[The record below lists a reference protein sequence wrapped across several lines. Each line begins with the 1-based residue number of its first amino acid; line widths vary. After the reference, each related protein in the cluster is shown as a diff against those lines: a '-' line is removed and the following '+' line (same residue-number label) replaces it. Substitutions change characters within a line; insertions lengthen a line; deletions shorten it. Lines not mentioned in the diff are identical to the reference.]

1 MEPHEQGFDAELRG
15 VDILTA
21 DGDLINRCE
30 RFDEADLDAA
40 LARFDE
46 LSRLP
51 RPAGSTASR
60 VCERFSAH
68 LAAGDWGAIAESFGD
83 NFSLDDRRQVVGAG
97 VRHGR
102 DDEITDLRT
111 LADLG
116 LTGMTSTVM
125 ATRGER
131 LFLVRARMSFS
142 DREQGPEAYLV
153 ELFSLVEIAADERI
167 VGLVGFDLD
176 DIDAAIAE
184 LDARYIAGEGA
195 AHQHTWSA
203 IMRAYAA
210 IDRHELPS
218 TTPDWVNI
226 DHRQGRA
233 FAPGDLIPYIHATW
247 DVAPQS
253 TIYIEAVH
261 RLSNRGAVVTNAMI
275 GSSQEGFDAEWREVF
290 VLTLQDDKIDRCE
303 LFDEA
308 DLDTALARFE
318 ELLPRTPRLENTAS
332 QIADRVMV
340 HFSAREWDAAA
351 ELVADDFSSDDRRR
365 TVNAGIQQGR
375 DAAMKDAH
383 ANADVGAKEVT
394 STVIAARGEHL
405 VLRRARYS
413 GSAQRPEAFY
423 VDALSI
429 YEINGDGR
437 VAAVVNFDIEDI
449 DAAFEEL
456 DARYLA
462 GEASAHAH
470 TWSIIAGAYAALNRH
485 ELPAATQDW
494 VNIDHRRLAM
504 IEAGDLTASI
514 RAGWDLAPDSGI
526 YVEAV
531 HRLSNLGAVVTW
543 AGYGTSREG
552 FDAESKGVSI
562 LTVDSDLISRCELFD
577 ETDLDAAIARF
588 EELQPRAPR
597 LENAAGRILERYQAC
612 FSAPDWAAMAELL
625 ADDIV
630 LDDRRRVV
638 NAGVRRGR
646 DVHIADMRAAIEVGA
661 DTISLSVIATRGER
675 LALAHARAFNRGS
688 PSGEVG
694 AEWCGVAE
702 IDADERI
709 VAMVSFD
716 FDDIDAAYEELDAR
730 YLAGEAAAHA
740 YAWSFITRI
749 YTAFNRHE
757 VPPAD
762 LVTIDHR
769 RGTPFA
775 SSTMTA
781 SISAVWDLTPDFSIH
796 IEAVHRLSSFG
807 AVVTHASTG
816 TSPEGF
822 DAEWRMI
829 QLLTFEGDRIN
840 GCELFD
846 EADLDAALARF
857 EELQPQALRLENAA
871 SRVFERFSTHW
882 VAREWDSVTE
892 KLADDIFNDDRRRVV
907 GAGVRHGRDAT
918 VASMRAS
925 AGFGLSAVTSTVIA
939 TRGERLALSRD
950 GFSICNPG
958 PEEVVAEVLG
968 IVEIGADERIVARL
982 AFDLDDFDAAI
993 AELDAR
999 YVVGEA
1005 APYASTWSV
1014 IARADTATNRHE
1026 ALPTTPDCVTIDHRL
1041 HAKLDAEGL
1050 TAYLDASWDLTPD
1063 LQVYV
1068 ESVHRLSAL
1077 GAVVTH
1083 ASHGTSHDDFDAEWR
1098 QITLLTVEGDLGN
1111 RCEIFDE
1118 ANLDIALNRFEE
1130 LHPPTRRLENTAS
1143 RMHDRFNA
1151 YLAVRDWDAMAE
1163 MVADDICHDDRRRV
1177 VSGGFQRG
1185 RDAHTAN
1192 LRAIVD
1198 VGVKNFESLVIA
1210 TRGERLVLTRTRV
1223 SGDERPEAFGLEFL
1237 SIIEIGTENR
1247 IAGGILFD
1255 LDDIDAALAELDA
1268 RYLAG
1273 EAAAHA
1279 QTWSVITNAYAAVNR
1294 RELPPTTPDWISVD
1308 HRRGIA
1314 FPTGELGAYLNA
1326 TWDLFTPSAYIETVH
1341 RLSDLGAVVTRVV
1354 KGTSPGGFDAEWRE
1368 IGLSTVKGGLIN
1380 RSELFDEADL
1390 DAALAR
1396 FDELQ
1401 PRAPRL
1407 ENAASLVAERFPA
1420 HMTAHDWNAMTDLL
1434 AADVVVDDR
1443 RHGANAGIRHGRE
1456 AAINDMRAAVDV
1468 GFTHATSTAIAAR
1481 GERLALML
1489 VHASGPAHQSDA
1501 YELDILH
1508 VVEINAD
1515 GRTAAVVVYDRED
1528 IDAAFEEL
1536 DARHLAGEAAPY
1548 ARVVQRGLATL
1559 AELNRHE
1566 PGPMLGRLVY
1576 ADHRRIPFGSGEDFR
1591 RGAEELWALVPD
1603 ARYRVPA
1610 VHALDN
1616 HGEVVSF
1623 VIEGTD
1629 VHGNELQWGRILL
1642 FTPDEPRLEVY
1653 EEDDLD
1659 AALARFEELRPQAPR
1674 PENAAS
1680 QAVQQLGTYF
1690 AARDWAAIAEI
1701 LANDICTDDR
1711 RRVVNAGMRHGRDA
1725 EMKGLRATASIG
1737 TKHIKPTPLATRGQ
1751 RLVLSTFRFSSHD
1764 QRPEAFHSEVL
1775 GVAEINGDNRIAAL
1789 VMFDLEDIDAAF
1801 AELDARY
1808 LVGEAVAHARTWSV
1822 IAGLYAGF
1830 NQHERPATTP
1840 GFTYLDHRPVVA
1852 IEAGDLDATIHTYWD
1867 LTPGISIYADA
1878 VHRLSDLG
1886 AVLTHTSRGVSH
1898 DDFDAEWRMIAIFT
1912 VEGDLISR
1920 CEMFGD
1926 DDLDAAL
1933 ARFDALS

>member
-1 MEPHEQGFDAELRG
+1 MISRCELFDEADLDAALTRFEDLQPPPQTRLQNAASRVTERFLAHLAAGEWDAIAETLDENFSQDDRRRVVGAGVRLGREEEIADLRAIAELGITNVASTAVATRGERLALMRVRFSFRYQGPDAFVGELLGICEIDADERIVADVSFDLDDIDAAFEELDTRFLAGEAAAHAHTWSAIAEAYATVNRHELPPTTPGWINSDHRRARAFTPGELAPYLHATWGLVIPDMTAYIEVVHRLSDLGAVVTHVAKGTSQEGFEAEWREITMTTMEGGMIARSEMFDEIDLDTALARFDALRRRVPQRENAASRMIEQFLAHFAVRDWDAFAESLADHISTEDRRRVVNAGIRQDRDAELRDFRSAADLGVTDATSDVIATRGERLVLIRSRLSRGAEQTEAFYVDLLWLVELDADARIGAWVTFDLDDFDAAIAELDARYLAGEAAAHSHTWSVIAGAYAALNRRELAATTPDWVNIDHRRLVTLEAGDLTAYIRAAWDDTPDFTAYIEAVHGLSNLGAVFTQVARGTSRQGFDAELRG

-30 RFDEADLDAA
+30 RYDEADLDAA

-46 LSRLP
+46 LSRP
-51 RPAGSTASR
+51 ARPVGNTASR

-394 STVIAARGEHL
+394 STVIATRGEHL

-781 SISAVWDLTPDFSIH
+781 SISAVWDPTPDFSIH

-846 EADLDAALARF
+846 EADLDAALASF
-857 EELQPQALRLENAA
+857 EELHRQTRRLENAA
-871 SRVFERFSTHW
+871 SQVVARVWTCLATRDW
-882 VAREWDSVTE
+882 VAMAETMAGDFSSH
-892 KLADDIFNDDRRRVV
+892 DHRRVV
-907 GAGVRHGRDAT
+907 NSDVLRGRDVNIAN
-918 VASMRAS
+918 MRAV
-925 AGFGLSAVTSTVIA
+925 AEVGFEGLASTVIA
-939 TRGERLALSRD
+939 TRGQRLALSRIRSSVH
-950 GFSICNPG
+950 GFEPG
-958 PEEVVAEVLG
+958 EVSADMLG
-968 IVEIGADERIVARL
+968 MFEIDADNRL
-982 AFDLDDFDAAI
+982 TASAIFDA
-993 AELDAR
+993 
-999 YVVGEA
+999 
-1005 APYASTWSV
+1005 
-1014 IARADTATNRHE
+1014 
-1026 ALPTTPDCVTIDHRL
+1026 
-1041 HAKLDAEGL
+1041 
-1050 TAYLDASWDLTPD
+1050 
-1063 LQVYV
+1063 
-1068 ESVHRLSAL
+1068 
-1077 GAVVTH
+1077 
-1083 ASHGTSHDDFDAEWR
+1083 
-1098 QITLLTVEGDLGN
+1098 
-1111 RCEIFDE
+1111 
-1118 ANLDIALNRFEE
+1118 
-1130 LHPPTRRLENTAS
+1130 
-1143 RMHDRFNA
+1143 
-1151 YLAVRDWDAMAE
+1151 
-1163 MVADDICHDDRRRV
+1163 
-1177 VSGGFQRG
+1177 
-1185 RDAHTAN
+1185 
-1192 LRAIVD
+1192 
-1198 VGVKNFESLVIA
+1198 
-1210 TRGERLVLTRTRV
+1210 
-1223 SGDERPEAFGLEFL
+1223 
-1237 SIIEIGTENR
+1237 
-1247 IAGGILFD
+1247 
-1255 LDDIDAALAELDA
+1255 
-1268 RYLAG
+1268 
-1273 EAAAHA
+1273 
-1279 QTWSVITNAYAAVNR
+1279 
-1294 RELPPTTPDWISVD
+1294 
-1308 HRRGIA
+1308 
-1314 FPTGELGAYLNA
+1314 
-1326 TWDLFTPSAYIETVH
+1326 
-1341 RLSDLGAVVTRVV
+1341 
-1354 KGTSPGGFDAEWRE
+1354 
-1368 IGLSTVKGGLIN
+1368 
-1380 RSELFDEADL
+1380 
-1390 DAALAR
+1390 
-1396 FDELQ
+1396 
-1401 PRAPRL
+1401 
-1407 ENAASLVAERFPA
+1407 
-1420 HMTAHDWNAMTDLL
+1420 
-1434 AADVVVDDR
+1434 
-1443 RHGANAGIRHGRE
+1443 
-1456 AAINDMRAAVDV
+1456 
-1468 GFTHATSTAIAAR
+1468 
-1481 GERLALML
+1481 
-1489 VHASGPAHQSDA
+1489 
-1501 YELDILH
+1501 
-1508 VVEINAD
+1508 
-1515 GRTAAVVVYDRED
+1515 
-1528 IDAAFEEL
+1528 
-1536 DARHLAGEAAPY
+1536 
-1548 ARVVQRGLATL
+1548 
-1559 AELNRHE
+1559 
-1566 PGPMLGRLVY
+1566 
-1576 ADHRRIPFGSGEDFR
+1576 
-1591 RGAEELWALVPD
+1591 
-1603 ARYRVPA
+1603 
-1610 VHALDN
+1610 
-1616 HGEVVSF
+1616 
-1623 VIEGTD
+1623 
-1629 VHGNELQWGRILL
+1629 
-1642 FTPDEPRLEVY
+1642 
-1653 EEDDLD
+1653 
-1659 AALARFEELRPQAPR
+1659 
-1674 PENAAS
+1674 
-1680 QAVQQLGTYF
+1680 
-1690 AARDWAAIAEI
+1690 
-1701 LANDICTDDR
+1701 
-1711 RRVVNAGMRHGRDA
+1711 
-1725 EMKGLRATASIG
+1725 
-1737 TKHIKPTPLATRGQ
+1737 
-1751 RLVLSTFRFSSHD
+1751 
-1764 QRPEAFHSEVL
+1764 
-1775 GVAEINGDNRIAAL
+1775 
-1789 VMFDLEDIDAAF
+1789 EDIDAAF
-1801 AELDARY
+1801 AELDAWY
-1808 LVGEAVAHARTWSV
+1808 LAGDAAAHAHTWSV
-1822 IAGLYAGF
+1822 ITQAYDALNRG
-1830 NQHERPATTP
+1830 EMPTTTP
-1840 GFTYLDHRPVVA
+1840 NFEDIDRRRGAMLAPGYLMEYLRA
-1852 IEAGDLDATIHTYWD
+1852 ALDDAVGNRLYIV
-1867 LTPGISIYADA
+1867 A
-1878 VHRLSDLG
+1878 VHRLTDLG
-1886 AVLTHTSRGVSH
+1886 AVVTHVARTTSRQG
-1898 DDFDAEWRMIAIFT
+1898 FDAEWRITNIFT

-1920 CEMFGD
+1920 CELFD
-1926 DDLDAAL
+1926 EADLDTAL
-1933 ARFDALS
+1933 ARFDELDRPTHLEVPQPGHEVV